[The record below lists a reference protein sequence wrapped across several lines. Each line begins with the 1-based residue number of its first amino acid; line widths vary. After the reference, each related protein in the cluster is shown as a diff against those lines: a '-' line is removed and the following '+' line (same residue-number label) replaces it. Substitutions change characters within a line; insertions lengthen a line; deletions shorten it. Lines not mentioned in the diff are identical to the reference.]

1 MVPYSSVIFSFIHSG
16 RDLYISSCVSAFT
29 NHFIFFCTK
38 EHVVVVLS
46 VT

>member
-1 MVPYSSVIFSFIHSG
+1 MVPFSSVIFSFIHGG
-16 RDLYISSCVSAFT
+16 RDLYISCVSAFA

>member
-1 MVPYSSVIFSFIHSG
+1 MVPFSYVIFSFIHGG
-16 RDLYISSCVSAFT
+16 RDLYISSCVSAFA

-38 EHVVVVLS
+38 EHVVVVLL